1 MFLVLFFI
9 CPALQNNVFT
19 IGTELM
25 RHGEEEVNF
34 EDGPFYTFSGFNV
47 STAVFIAARHLT
59 RHLTLRLCLC
69 IRTELL
75 ILFLY

>member
-1 MFLVLFFI
+1 MFLVCFFI

-47 STAVFIAARHLT
+47 STAVFIAAPPLNS
-59 RHLTLRLCLC
+59 TLDPS
-69 IRTELL
+69 IVS
-75 ILFLY
+75 LYSH